1 MKKPVHDRVCRRKMM
16 SKKPAVSA
24 ESPSSAA
31 AAETPQAGEW
41 EAVAVA
47 KEIAEA
53 ARRRLPSSRQIGMG
67 AAIGIG
73 SAAIVAGLLY
83 WKGGRKDRK

>member
-1 MKKPVHDRVCRRKMM
+1 MTKTPSVPKDSQSPDPV
-16 SKKPAVSA
+16 A
-24 ESPSSAA
+24 EAPH
-31 AAETPQAGEW
+31 QGEAI
-41 EAVAVA
+41 EVA
-47 KEIAEA
+47 KELAEA
-53 ARRRLPSSRQIGMG
+53 RRRRLPSTRQIGMG